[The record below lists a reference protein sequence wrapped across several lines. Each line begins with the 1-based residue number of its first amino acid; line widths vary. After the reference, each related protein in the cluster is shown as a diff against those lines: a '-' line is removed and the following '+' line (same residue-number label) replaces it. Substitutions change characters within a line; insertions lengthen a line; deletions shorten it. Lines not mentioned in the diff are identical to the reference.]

1 MATPSGGGS
10 VVVGIVPKAQKISD
24 LGGTSFGYGI
34 SFNIPVVSLGGD
46 ISGGETSDGR
56 EILTYTVAVGR
67 KASMPIEWHHTVT
80 SSRSVSGREVIGNI
94 MKQAQN
100 IIRQSQDVWGNYI
113 KSFADYY
120 IKYNSCN

>member
-34 SFNIPVVSLGGD
+34 SFNIPVASLGGD
-46 ISGGETSDGR
+46 FR
-56 EILTYTVAVGR
+56 
-67 KASMPIEWHHTVT
+67 
-80 SSRSVSGREVIGNI
+80 
-94 MKQAQN
+94 
-100 IIRQSQDVWGNYI
+100 
-113 KSFADYY
+113 SFADYY